1 MCESCRFKEYN
12 RIGKDGRR
20 LAFRGRASGGMVGMK
35 QKRALVCILL
45 ACVLFCS
52 AGCFNVQFREPS
64 RPVGMT
70 DPSSAFD
77 PSAFAGG
84 PGYPAATDLY
94 ASTAAAVGLTT
105 NPAAPASVTEAPVA
119 PSQGAAATTAPAAGT
134 KTPDSMTSS
143 ELLTY
148 FNDTLNKVKTQN
160 VGFTKTKKTDV
171 LDLQLSNSAAN
182 TVVGMVKSA
191 LLSSNSDVQTVPKG
205 NPGTNV
211 FSPTGKNYISTL
223 TDADVTSVTC
233 TKNGADYVIKV
244 AVKGET
250 NPGEGSAMSRAFD
263 YITVDD
269 VMTTYAP
276 KVNATVD
283 RSNVQVVFSDCTA
296 ELTVD
301 AAGHVRSY
309 TTYVKGVMNLL
320 DASVQAVLT
329 INTDVAVTLA
339 STTDYT
345 NFIY

>member
-1 MCESCRFKEYN
+1 M
-12 RIGKDGRR
+12 
-20 LAFRGRASGGMVGMK
+20 
-35 QKRALVCILL
+35 LVCL
-45 ACVLFCS
+45 LFCS

-64 RPVGMT
+64 RPAGMT
-70 DPSSAFD
+70 DPTSAFD
-77 PSAFAGG
+77 PAAYAGM
-84 PGYPAATDLY
+84 PGYSAATDLY
-94 ASTAAAVGLTT
+94 ASTAATVG
-105 NPAAPASVTEAPVA
+105 PAANPSVPASVTEAPVA
-119 PSQGAAATTAPAAGT
+119 PSQGAAATTAAPAAGT
-134 KTPDSMTSS
+134 KTPDGMTST
-143 ELLTY
+143 ELLAY
-148 FNDTLNKVKTQN
+148 FNDTLNKIKTQN

-182 TVVGMVKSA
+182 TVVGMVKNA

-205 NPGTNV
+205 NPGVNV

-223 TDADVTSVTC
+223 TDADVTSVSC

-269 VMTTYAP
+269 VMSTYAP
-276 KVNATVD
+276 KVNATVE

-320 DASVQAVLT
+320 NASVQAVLT

-345 NFIY
+345 NFVY